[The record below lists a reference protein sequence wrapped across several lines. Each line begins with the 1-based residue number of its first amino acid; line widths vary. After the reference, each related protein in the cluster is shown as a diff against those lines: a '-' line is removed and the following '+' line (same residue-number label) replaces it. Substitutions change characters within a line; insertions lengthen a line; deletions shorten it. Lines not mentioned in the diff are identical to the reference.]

1 MATINVGGFGF
12 GKRFKTLE
20 EAINSPQ
27 TMDSDT
33 IVIHKQHLVMTQ
45 PAVITKTLYIQGN
58 DVQITVK
65 QGQAG
70 LIIKNG
76 TLHMSDVHFNLPP
89 QANAMVFDAMYKGE
103 ADFENVTTE
112 HNKCKL
118 REIYPS
124 VKVTAPSQGQ
134 PQARLALNKCDFD
147 YFDGEMDAINMTNT
161 TIGRIYKPQSNII
174 AYDFEGSSIELDN
187 CYLSNANTA
196 TIDKFATAG
205 QLAINGHFN
214 FRDVEILNKGIDMGS
229 GKVTNDYYKAQKL
242 INDAVHNQVANKANV
257 LFNIFGDQK
266 FSSGVRLEN
275 VKFPDAKPFYL
286 RQFLAGKYNEIVI
299 KNAKI
304 PTLDMPS
311 VLQNGSLSLEN
322 TVDKSQW
329 QTQNVDV
336 ANRQSVSPLFTKQ
349 RKVSG
354 VASVNGL
361 ADITQADVQASS
373 ALDELDGLIGLDSVK
388 KFVHKMVDS
397 AAADAYLR
405 KRGLGGSNNQHYLHT
420 VLSGNQGT
428 GKTMV
433 ARIMAKALYQK
444 GVLSTNKF
452 IPVKASMLIGEY
464 NGQTRPKTRKVMQ
477 SAMDGVLFI
486 DEAYGLAHQEN
497 SNDNYGDQAVEEII
511 QDMEN
516 AKGRIMVIMAGYTQN
531 MQDFFRTSNPGLSS
545 RFVNWCQF
553 PDYTP
558 KEMLEILQYKL
569 DHTEQHWHLADNDA
583 VLDLRTKFLKAIEP
597 GSGTVGNGRFCRTV
611 SEKLIDQ
618 AKARIAGYGLEKMQS
633 MSDDQLTSITCDD
646 IDIAMPTLIEQQ
658 QQMHGIGIQLR

>member
-12 GKRFKTLE
+12 GKHFKTLE
-20 EAINSPQ
+20 DAINSPQ

-33 IVIHKQHLVMTQ
+33 IVIHKQHLVMTN

-58 DVQITVK
+58 DVSITVK

-70 LIIKNG
+70 LMIKNG

-89 QANAMVFDAMYKGE
+89 QANAMVFDSMYNGE
-103 ADFENVTTE
+103 ADLENVTTE

-134 PQARLALNKCDFD
+134 PQARIALNKCDFD
-147 YFDGEMDAINMTNT
+147 YFDGEMDAINITNS

-174 AYDFEGSSIELDN
+174 AYNFEASDVEFDN

-205 QLAINGHFN
+205 QIAINGHFN
-214 FRDVEILNKGIDMGS
+214 FRDVEILNKGIDMGN
-229 GKVTNDYYKAQKL
+229 GKVTNDYYKAQRL
-242 INDAVHNQVANKANV
+242 INDAVHNQMANKTNV

-299 KNAKI
+299 KNADI
-304 PTLDMPS
+304 PQLDMPS
-311 VLQNGSLSLEN
+311 QLQNGSLSLED

-329 QTQNVDV
+329 EVSNVDT
-336 ANRQSVSPLFTKQ
+336 ANRQSSSPLFATK
-349 RKVSG
+349 RKVAG

-373 ALDELDGLIGLDSVK
+373 ALDQLDSLIGLTSVK

-397 AAADAYLR
+397 AAADAYLA
-405 KRGLGGSNNQHYLHT
+405 KRGLGQTKTHYLHT

-433 ARIMAKALYQK
+433 AHIMARALYQK
-444 GVLSTNKF
+444 GVLPTNKF
-452 IPVKASMLIGEY
+452 RAVKASMLLGQY
-464 NGQTRPKTRKVMQ
+464 NGETRQKTRKVMQ

-531 MQDFFRTSNPGLSS
+531 MQEFFRTSNPGLTS

-558 KEMLEILQYKL
+558 KEMLEILQYQL
-569 DHTEQHWHLADNDA
+569 DHTSQHWHLADNDA

-597 GSGTVGNGRFCRTV
+597 GSGMVGNGRFCRTV
-611 SEKLIDQ
+611 SEKLTDQ
-618 AKARIAGYGLEKMQS
+618 AKARIAGYGLEKMQQ
-633 MSDDQLTSITCDD
+633 MSDDQLTSITTED
-646 IDIAMPTLIEQQ
+646 IDIAMPALMQQ
-658 QQMHGIGIQLR
+658 QAQMHGIGI